1 MHYKSNKMGNF
12 SFRVLVLDLW
22 FSSPSPPKP
31 TPPHPLPA
39 PPHSEHSL
47 ILFDRRPDLRPVL
60 PSRPLLLSNLHS
72 PLSTRSRS
80 RSTAANSAVVM
91 EVEPVFYFH
100 PGGDL
105 EDDVI
110 YIEELELQGNPN
122 PDVTTLADVVNVEDD
137 TVDKVNQVREK
148 IKKRKLP
155 PKTPKG
161 PKPQKYRSPAWDR
174 FEKIKEG
181 DETWEKFN
189 PLLYVAVALD
199 PRFKLRLVKFCYTRS
214 KGKSVGEK
222 MEKQV
227 KDVLN
232 KLYDFSEK
240 DGEVR
245 QNVSSASTMPRVMEE
260 NEDLDH
266 RLNLASEFD
275 TYLEEEYS
283 SVCSS
288 EVNKY
293 LGDLCKRRDNP
304 DFDIL
309 VWWKNNSNKY
319 PILAKMVRDVL
330 AMPVST
336 FASESAFSTG
346 GRVLDPFRS
355 SLSPS
360 MVETLVWSVYMGLPD
375 WGALWSL
382 DIELDD

>member
-1 MHYKSNKMGNF
+1 M
-12 SFRVLVLDLW
+12 LDV
-22 FSSPSPPKP
+22 
-31 TPPHPLPA
+31 A
-39 PPHSEHSL
+39 
-47 ILFDRRPDLRPVL
+47 I
-60 PSRPLLLSNLHS
+60 N
-72 PLSTRSRS
+72 
-80 RSTAANSAVVM
+80 
-91 EVEPVFYFH
+91 
-100 PGGDL
+100 
-105 EDDVI
+105 
-110 YIEELELQGNPN
+110 
-122 PDVTTLADVVNVEDD
+122 
-137 TVDKVNQVREK
+137 
-148 IKKRKLP
+148 
-155 PKTPKG
+155 
-161 PKPQKYRSPAWDR
+161 
-174 FEKIKEG
+174 FEKAFQRMGEEDNSFIKFFGIKEG
-181 DETWEKFN
+181 EEDLSLEGDQGGSHSHSHSHRVPTQRQATVPNKLDWKNCRLFVAFLKLFYDATKKFSASLFVTSNVFFHELFEVQTKIDESILNRDPLTSKMAIEMKRKFETYWGDVEKFN

-232 KLYDFSEK
+232 KLYDFYEK
-240 DGEVR
+240 EGEVR

-288 EVNKY
+288 EVDKY
-293 LGDLCKRRDNP
+293 LGDLCERRDNP

-319 PILAKMVRDVL
+319 PILAKMACDVL

-336 FASESAFSTG
+336 VASELAFSTG

-360 MVETLVWSVYMGLPD
+360 MVETLVCTQNWLLSTVPISLRH
-375 WGALWSL
+375 SL
-382 DIELDD
+382 DKVEDLERELLQTESIDDEKQVPRD